1 MKERIIPFR
10 FTTMERIIYIATI
23 VIMFIIMTIS
33 INTCQSY
40 KHEYNINISAL
51 SDSIHHYKTKSG
63 QLVAQT
69 KMYETDIKH
78 LKYLNDSLYTT
89 IKSLKNNNI
98 TSATQ
103 FSGTIVN
110 EVHDTTWIITTD
122 TVLFAQERFK
132 FENQY
137 RLLEGQINV
146 DRDKI
151 NMQIERDEMQ
161 FDYTVALDKNNNVLI
176 TSTNPYVKYNSIS
189 GFTLPKQRKKRFGIG
204 PYVGYGIDVT
214 NGRPNPQIGIGLSY
228 SLIEF

>member
-1 MKERIIPFR
+1 MKEKL
-10 FTTMERIIYIATI
+10 IYIATI
-23 VIMFIIMTIS
+23 VILLIALSLS
-33 INTCQSY
+33 INKCTSLN
-40 KHEYNINISAL
+40 HEYNRNLITL
-51 SDSIHHYKTKSG
+51 HDSVHHYKTKSG

-89 IKSLKNNNI
+89 IKSLKNKNI
-98 TSATQ
+98 TQATQ

-110 EVHDTTWIITTD
+110 EVHDTTWILTTD

-204 PYVGYGIDVT
+204 PNFSYGYDPVNNKPAFFVGVGIQY
-214 NGRPNPQIGIGLSY
+214 NIIK
-228 SLIEF
+228 F

>member
-1 MKERIIPFR
+1 MRKMKTKIIN
-10 FTTMERIIYIATI
+10 IIMI
-23 VIMFIIMTIS
+23 VILLILLSFS
-33 INTCQSY
+33 VQKCNSY
-40 KHEYNINISAL
+40 KHQYIDTIEMFN
-51 SDSIHHYKTKSG
+51 DSIHHYKMKSG
-63 QLVAQT
+63 QLVVQT
-69 KMYETDIKH
+69 KIYETDIKH
-78 LKYLNDSLYTT
+78 LKYLNDSLYSQ
-89 IKSLKNNNI
+89 IKSLKNKNI
-98 TSATQ
+98 TQATQ

-110 EVHDTTWIITTD
+110 ERHDTTWVIKTD

-204 PYVGYGIDVT
+204 PNFSYGYDPINNKPAFFV
-214 NGRPNPQIGIGLSY
+214 GIGVQY
-228 SLIEF
+228 NIIKF